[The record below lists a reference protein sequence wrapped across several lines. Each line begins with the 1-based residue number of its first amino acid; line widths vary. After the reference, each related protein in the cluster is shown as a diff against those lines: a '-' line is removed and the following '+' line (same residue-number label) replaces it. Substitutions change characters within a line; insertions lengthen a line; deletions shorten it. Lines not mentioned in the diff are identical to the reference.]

1 MRFVATVV
9 AVFVLCSCASTR
21 GGAAP
26 DMKEVR
32 SAQDG
37 HFVEEAPEVRDGQN
51 APNAQDASDAPAV
64 HDGPGA
70 QAPDL
75 SYLGAL
81 QSRWHSERVNP
92 EEGGTMIIQSTLS
105 FHEKG
110 ATYERILEFRANNP
124 AESQKSRMLEVGS
137 LTRTADGMVISF
149 ENAAEY
155 ITAVEEGGNLLVRWS
170 DAGPTD
176 PSEMYERAEEN

>member
-37 HFVEEAPEVRDGQN
+37 QN

-75 SYLGAL
+75 SYLGDL
-81 QSRWHSERVNP
+81 QSLWYSERVNP
-92 EEGGTMIIQSTLS
+92 EETGTMIIQSTLS
-105 FHEKG
+105 FYEG
-110 ATYERILEFRANNP
+110 AAAYERILEFRANNP
-124 AESQKSRMLEVGS
+124 AENQKSRMLEVGS

-149 ENAAEY
+149 ENVAEY
-155 ITAVEEGGNLLVRWS
+155 IMAVEEGGNLLVRWS